1 MADSF
6 HVDLD
11 TLERFATK
19 LQKIVDEFD
28 RTARR
33 AVHGGGLDG
42 GKLGGLE
49 ASPLLAGAYRT
60 MSTRLHLLLNDTVAQ
75 IQNLR
80 GNTDRVVN
88 RYRQTDED
96 IRVPFVK
103 GREELPESYADRYQ
117 PQPGQCTTQEGEL
130 LKKSQQQV
138 EEQRRYAERQE
149 QQERQRPQAGDPG
162 MDW

>member
-19 LQKIVDEFD
+19 LQGLVDEFD
-28 RTARR
+28 RTAQR
-33 AVHGGGLDG
+33 AVHGSGLDG

-60 MSTRLHLLLNDTVAQ
+60 MSQRLHLLLNDTVAQ

-80 GNTDRVVN
+80 GNTARVVN
-88 RYRQTDED
+88 RYRETDAD
-96 IRVPFVK
+96 NRVPFVK
-103 GREELPESYADRYQ
+103 SKEELPEIYASKYQ
-117 PQPGQCTTQEGEL
+117 PQPNLCTREEGEL
-130 LKKSQQQV
+130 LRQSQQQV
-138 EEQRRYAERQE
+138 EEQRRYAQQQE
-149 QQERQRPQAGDPG
+149 QQRPETRDQG